1 MTGLRRRSRSRWA
14 HAVRV
19 AAAVASIIA
28 VLYVAATVSF
38 DVVDTKQLVAQVD
51 ARVKE
56 RLDLL
61 TSQGGLKSL
70 GTTSNG
76 RLERAGIERAGIERA
91 GIEWDGIE

>member
-51 ARVKE
+51 SRVKE
-56 RLDLL
+56 RLVQL

-70 GTTSNG
+70 ATSSNG
-76 RLERAGIERAGIERA
+76 TASNGTC
-91 GIEWDGIE
+91 IEWDGIEWQRPPLAG